1 VNVKD
6 VNVMANEKTAP
17 LEVSVSNGVAR
28 VVMDR
33 PRRHNAFDDT
43 LIDAL
48 AAAFGTL
55 AGRAD
60 VRCVILAGAGKSF
73 SAGAD
78 LDWMKRSAEYAFDDN
93 LAEARRMADM
103 IRRLDALSMPSIA
116 LVQGVAMG
124 GGVGLVAACDMAVA
138 AADAIFSLSEV
149 KLGLIP
155 SVISPYVLR
164 AIGERAAG
172 RYFLTAER
180 FDAAE
185 ALRIGL
191 VQAVAPAAELEA
203 AGEALAGAILAN
215 GPEAVM
221 AAKRL
226 IADVAGKPID
236 GALIDETARRIA
248 EIRRSDQGREGVGAF
263 LEKRKPNWRGD

>member
-1 VNVKD
+1 
-6 VNVMANEKTAP
+6 MAGQKTAP
-17 LEVSVSNGVAR
+17 LKVSVADGVAR

-48 AAAFGTL
+48 AAAFEAL
-55 AGRAD
+55 AGQAE
-60 VRCVILAGAGKSF
+60 VRCVVLTGAGKSF

-78 LDWMKRSAEYAFDDN
+78 LDWMKRSAGYAFDDN
-93 LAEARRMADM
+93 LADARGLADM
-103 IRRLDALSMPSIA
+103 MRRLDGLSVPTIA
-116 LVQGVAMG
+116 LVQGAAIG
-124 GGVGLVAACDMAVA
+124 GGVGLVCACDMAVA
-138 AADAIFSLSEV
+138 ADDAVFSLSEV

-164 AIGERAAG
+164 AIGERAAR
-172 RYFLTAER
+172 RYVLTGER

-191 VQAVAPAAELEA
+191 VHAVVPAAELKA
-203 AGEALAGAILAN
+203 AGAALTNAIVAN
-215 GPEAVM
+215 GPEAVT

-226 IADVAGKPID
+226 IADVAGKTID

-248 EIRRSDQGREGVGAF
+248 EIRRGDEGREGVGAF
-263 LEKRKPNWRGD
+263 LDKRPPSWAKD

>member
-1 VNVKD
+1 
-6 VNVMANEKTAP
+6 MAIEKIA
-17 LEVSVSNGVAR
+17 LLRVSVEKGIAR
-28 VVMDR
+28 IVMDR

-48 AAAFGTL
+48 AETFETL
-55 AGRAD
+55 AGRTD

-78 LDWMKRSAEYAFDDN
+78 LDWMKRSAGYAFDEN
-93 LAEARRMADM
+93 LAEARRLAEMV
-103 IRRLDALSMPSIA
+103 RRLDALPMPTIA
-116 LVQGVAMG
+116 LVQGAAIG
-124 GGVGLVAACDMAVA
+124 GGIGLVAACDMALA
-138 AADAIFSLSEV
+138 ANDAIFSLSEV

-164 AIGERAAG
+164 AIGERAAR
-172 RYFLTAER
+172 RYVLTGER
-180 FDAAE
+180 FEAAE

-191 VQAVAPAAELEA
+191 VHAVVPEEGLEA
-203 AGEALAGAILAN
+203 AGEALADAVLAN
-215 GPEAVM
+215 GPEAV
-221 AAKRL
+221 AKAKKL

-248 EIRRSDQGREGVGAF
+248 EIRRGDEGREGVGAF
-263 LEKRKPNWRGD
+263 LEKRRPNWRGD

>member
-1 VNVKD
+1 VAD
-6 VNVMANEKTAP
+6 G
-17 LEVSVSNGVAR
+17 LAR

-48 AAAFGTL
+48 ADAFEAL
-55 AGRAD
+55 AGRTD
-60 VRCVILAGAGKSF
+60 VRCMTLAGAGKSF

-78 LDWMKRSAEYAFDDN
+78 LDWMKRSAEYAFDEN
-93 LAEARRMADM
+93 LAEARRLAGM
-103 IRRLDALSMPSIA
+103 IRRLDTLPMPTIA
-116 LVQGVAMG
+116 LVQGAAIG
-124 GGVGLVAACDMAVA
+124 GGVGLVAACDIALAAEVAV
-138 AADAIFSLSEV
+138 FSFSEV
-149 KLGLIP
+149 KLGIIP

-172 RYFLTAER
+172 RYVLSGER

-191 VQAVAPAAELEA
+191 VHAVLPADGLGA
-203 AGEALAGAILAN
+203 AGEELTNAILAN
-215 GPEAVM
+215 GPEAVA

-226 IADVAGKPID
+226 IADVAGQPID
-236 GALIDETARRIA
+236 GSLIEETARRIA
-248 EIRRSDQGREGVGAF
+248 EIRRGAEGREGVGAF
-263 LEKRKPNWRGD
+263 LDKRKPNWL

>member
-1 VNVKD
+1 
-6 VNVMANEKTAP
+6 MANESTAP
-17 LEVSVSNGVAR
+17 LKLSVADGVAR

-33 PRRHNAFDDT
+33 PQRHNAFEET

-48 AAAFGTL
+48 AEAFETL
-55 AGRAD
+55 AERPD

-78 LDWMKRSAEYAFDDN
+78 LDWMKRSAGYSFDEN
-93 LAEARRMADM
+93 LADARRLAEM
-103 IRRLDALSMPSIA
+103 IRRLDTLPMPTIA
-116 LVQGVAMG
+116 LVQGAAIG
-124 GGVGLVAACDMAVA
+124 GGVGLVAACDIALA
-138 AADAIFSLSEV
+138 AEATIFSFSEV
-149 KLGLIP
+149 KLGIIP

-172 RYFLTAER
+172 RYVLTGER

-191 VQAVAPAAELEA
+191 VHAVLPADGLEA
-203 AGEALAGAILAN
+203 AGETLTDAILAN
-215 GPEAVM
+215 GPEAVA

-236 GALIDETARRIA
+236 ETLIEETARRIA
-248 EIRRSDQGREGVGAF
+248 DIRRSDQGREGVGAF

>member
-1 VNVKD
+1 
-6 VNVMANEKTAP
+6 MATEKTAP
-17 LEVSVSNGVAR
+17 LNVSVSDGVAR
-28 VVMDR
+28 FVMDR
-33 PRRHNAFDDT
+33 PARHNAFDET

-48 AAAFGTL
+48 AAAVAAL
-55 AGRAD
+55 AGRSDA
-60 VRCVILAGAGKSF
+60 RCVILTGAGKSF

-78 LDWMKRSAEYAFDDN
+78 LDWMKRSAEYAFDEN
-93 LAEARRMADM
+93 LANARRLADM
-103 IRRLDALSMPSIA
+103 MRRLDALPMPTIA
-116 LVQGVAMG
+116 LVRGAAMG

-138 AADAIFSLSEV
+138 ADDAFFSLSEV

-172 RYFLTAER
+172 RYVLTGER

-191 VQAVAPAAELEA
+191 VHAVVPAAELEA
-203 AGEALAGAILAN
+203 TSAALASAILAN
-215 GPEAVM
+215 GPEAVA

-248 EIRRSDQGREGVGAF
+248 EIRRGDEGREGVGAF
-263 LEKRKPNWRGD
+263 LEKRRPSWAKD